1 MGIVGRRRR
10 TVIQVAVLG
19 TACMDANIKEQIVEF
34 DAATGRVPHPPRHVF
49 VELTSRCNLACVH
62 CPKDF
67 GAELDH
73 PALDMPRE
81 VLHAAAPYL
90 RQARFV
96 NLNMV
101 GESMLCQHFDEAI
114 GICSEGRAEV
124 SFNTNGL
131 LLSEARCRHLVA
143 SRVHSVTV
151 SVDGIESNAPIR
163 GVDYATVRKRIL
175 QLAAA
180 KEEARSELPHLAV
193 AFTLMRRNAGEL
205 ARIVADLATNVK
217 LHAIHVQPLVVFYE
231 ALRGENPYR
240 QIDIAAHLARA
251 KEVAAAANTNLVV
264 FRSALEDDERNR
276 AAGPGQIGQASSRH
290 GCIDPFYE
298 IKIRSTGEVMGC
310 SYGLMPGLRVQDH
323 DLEGI
328 WNHEWYRTLRRH
340 LHRKEFVGRCGKC
353 PYVHGGIASQE
364 DPLRRGVKHSQEAR
378 FFAGGYR
385 SGGGA

>member
-1 MGIVGRRRR
+1 MS
-10 TVIQVAVLG
+10 
-19 TACMDANIKEQIVEF
+19 ANIKEQVVDF
-34 DAATGRVPHPPRHVF
+34 DPATGRVLHPPRHVF

-73 PALDMPRE
+73 PALDMTLE
-81 VLHAAAPYL
+81 VLNAAAPYL

-101 GESMLCQHFDEAI
+101 GESMLYRHFDEAI
-114 GICSEGRAEV
+114 GLCAEGHAEV

-131 LLSEARCRHLVA
+131 LLSEARSRHIVA

-151 SVDGIESNAPIR
+151 SVDGIESNEPIR
-163 GVDYATVRKRIL
+163 GVDYATLRKRIL

-180 KEEARSELPHLAV
+180 KERAGSALPHLAV

-205 ARIVADLATNVK
+205 ARIVADLAGAVK
-217 LHAIHVQPLVVFYE
+217 LHAIYVQPLVVYYE
-231 ALRGENPYR
+231 SLRGENPYR
-240 QIDIAAHLARA
+240 QSDVEAHVARA
-251 KEVAAAANTNLVV
+251 KEVAAAVGTNLVF

-276 AAGPGQIGQASSRH
+276 KVGLGQIGQASGRY

-298 IKIRSTGEVMGC
+298 IKIRSTGEIMGC
-310 SYGLMPGLRVQDH
+310 SYGLMPGLRVQEH

-340 LHRKEFVGRCGKC
+340 LHRQEFIGRCAKC
-353 PYVHGGIASQE
+353 PYVHGGILSQE
-364 DPLRRGVKHSQEAR
+364 DPVRVGVKHSQEAR
-378 FFAGGYR
+378 FFAGGYQ
-385 SGGGA
+385 SGGVA

>member
-1 MGIVGRRRR
+1 MI
-10 TVIQVAVLG
+10 
-19 TACMDANIKEQIVEF
+19 ANIKEQIVDF
-34 DAATGRVPHPPRHVF
+34 DAATGRVLHPPRHVF

-81 VLHAAAPYL
+81 VLHAAGPYL

-101 GESMLCQHFDEAI
+101 GESMLCPHFDEAI
-114 GICSEGRAEV
+114 SICSEGSAEV

-131 LLSEARCRHLVA
+131 LLSPERCRHLVA

-163 GVDYATVRKRIL
+163 GVDYATLRRRIL

-180 KEEARSELPHLAV
+180 KEQAGSELPHLAV

-205 ARIVADLATNVK
+205 SRLVADLAGAVK
-217 LHAIHVQPLVVFYE
+217 LHAIYVQPLVVFYE

-240 QIDIAAHLARA
+240 QPDVSARIAEARS
-251 KEVAAAANTNLVV
+251 VADAIGTNLVV
-264 FRSALEDDERNR
+264 FRSALADDERN
-276 AAGPGQIGQASSRH
+276 AAEECGQIGQASGRY

-310 SYGLMPGLRVQDH
+310 SYGLMPGLRVQDA

-328 WNHEWYRTLRRH
+328 WNHDWYRQLRRH
-340 LHRKEFVGRCGKC
+340 LHRREFVGRCGQC
-353 PYVHGGIASQE
+353 PCVHGGVASQE
-364 DPLRRGVKHSQEAR
+364 DPVRVGVKHSKEAR
-378 FFAGGYR
+378 FFADGYR
-385 SGGGA
+385 TGELS